1 MFERFT
7 ESARAVVVGA
17 QEEARGLGH
26 DYIGCEH
33 LLIAVAAAPDG
44 PARTALR
51 STGVT
56 PESLRSAVQEV
67 SERGPDAVALA
78 TIGID
83 LDEVRR
89 RVERAFGPGA
99 LDARRRG
106 GRRRLGPRRDCGGR
120 AGSIPFTPRSKR
132 ALEQSLRA
140 AVAQGDRHIGSEH
153 ILLGILE
160 AREGT
165 AELAL
170 ARLGVTPDR
179 LRRQLADS
187 A

>member
-17 QEEARGLGH
+17 QAEARGLG
-26 DYIGCEH
+26 DDFIGCEH

-67 SERGPDAVALA
+67 AERGPDAVALA

-89 RVERAFGPGA
+89 RVEGAFGPGA

-106 GRRRLGPRRDCGGR
+106 RGRRGRGPRRDCGGGG
-120 AGSIPFTPRSKR
+120 AIPFTPRSKR

-140 AVAQGDRHIGSEH
+140 AVARGDRHIGSEH
-153 ILLGILE
+153 ILLGILD
-160 AREGT
+160 AREGVT
-165 AELAL
+165 ELAL
-170 ARLGVTPDR
+170 ARLGVTPER
-179 LRRQLADS
+179 LRQQLGDS

>member
-7 ESARAVVVGA
+7 ESARAVVVDA
-17 QEEARGLGH
+17 QAEARGLG
-26 DYIGCEH
+26 DNFIGCEH

-44 PARTALR
+44 AARTALR

-56 PESLRSAVQEV
+56 PESLRSAVEEV
-67 SERGPDAVALA
+67 VRAGPDAAALA

-83 LDEVRR
+83 LEEVRR
-89 RVERAFGPGA
+89 RVESAFGPGA
-99 LDARRRG
+99 LNRRRS
-106 GRRRLGPRRDCGGR
+106 RRRDCGGSDDGR
-120 AGSIPFTPRSKR
+120 MPFTPRSKR

-140 AVAQGDRHIGSEH
+140 AAARGDRHIGSEH

-160 AREGT
+160 APEGVT
-165 AELAL
+165 QLAL
-170 ARLGVTPDR
+170 ARLGVTPER
-179 LRRQLADS
+179 LRRQLDDA

>member
-17 QEEARGLGH
+17 QEEARGLG
-26 DYIGCEH
+26 DDFIGCEH

-44 PARTALR
+44 AARTALR

-56 PESLRSAVQEV
+56 PESLRTAVEEV
-67 SERGPDAVALA
+67 VRMGPDAAALA

-83 LDEVRR
+83 LEEVRR
-89 RVERAFGPGA
+89 RVESAFGPGA
-99 LDARRRG
+99 LDRRHLRPRRG
-106 GRRRLGPRRDCGGR
+106 CGSRDGE
-120 AGSIPFTPRSKR
+120 IPFTPRSKR
-132 ALEQSLRA
+132 ALEGSLRA
-140 AVAQGDRHIGSEH
+140 AVARGDRHIGSEH

-160 AREGT
+160 ARGEVT
-165 AELAL
+165 EQAL
-170 ARLGVTPDR
+170 ARLGVTPER
-179 LRRQLADS
+179 LRRQLDRS

>member
-17 QEEARGLGH
+17 QEEARGLG
-26 DYIGCEH
+26 DDFIGCEH

-44 PARTALR
+44 AARTALH

-56 PESLRSAVQEV
+56 PESLRSAVAEV
-67 SERGPDAVALA
+67 ARMGPDAAALA

-83 LDEVRR
+83 LEEVRR
-89 RVERAFGPGA
+89 RVESAFGPGA
-99 LDARRRG
+99 LGRRHARRQRG
-106 GRRRLGPRRDCGGR
+106 CAGGG
-120 AGSIPFTPRSKR
+120 AIPFTPRSKQ
-132 ALEQSLRA
+132 ALEGSLRA
-140 AVAQGDRHIGSEH
+140 AVARGDRHIGSEH

-160 AREGT
+160 ARGDVSVQ
-165 AELAL
+165 AL
-170 ARLGVTPDR
+170 ARLGVTPER
-179 LRRQLADS
+179 LRRQLDGGS

>member
-106 GRRRLGPRRDCGGR
+106 GRRRRDCGGR
-120 AGSIPFTPRSKR
+120 DGSIPFTPRSKR

-160 AREGT
+160 AGEGT

-170 ARLGVTPDR
+170 ARLGVTPER